1 MFLFRGRSGRDR
13 IVVGFITTY
22 ATDLALIY
30 CMLSGNMTMV
40 FNALFNNI
48 SAISWR
54 SALMLEEIGVPG
66 ENHLTYRK
74 SLTNFIT

>member
-22 ATDLALIY
+22 A
-30 CMLSGNMTMV
+30 MSMV

-66 ENHLTYRK
+66 EKHLTYRK